1 MKSKP
6 HTFRFN
12 QDDFNFI
19 SKRENLKTAQQI
31 FDFLIKEYMKLFRVD
46 RPSIFLTNAPDVGY
60 TEGESKEI
68 YPTKEIR
75 SINSKIKRSFENY
88 QQLRMDC
95 ENEEDWVELKREI
108 SNCEHLTQ
116 KQKSLLTN

>member
-31 FDFLIKEYMKLFRVD
+31 FDFLIKEYIKIFKVD
-46 RPSIFLTNAPDVGY
+46 RPSIFLTATPDIGSTK
-60 TEGESKEI
+60 TE
-68 YPTKEIR
+68 TKEIHHV
-75 SINSKIKRSFENY
+75 NPKIKRSFENY
-88 QQLRMDC
+88 QQLRTEC
-95 ENEEDWVELKREI
+95 ENEEDWLELKEEI
-108 SNCEHLTQ
+108 LNCGHLTQ